1 METINAQMWFG
12 GNAPRPVTIT
22 NVERDALDEIESGK
36 FEGVPLEDLVRF
48 ACISDRQLTVDGIVY
63 DVEVSKSGE
72 FSSKR
77 RGSSPQ

>member
-1 METINAQMWFG
+1 MWFG